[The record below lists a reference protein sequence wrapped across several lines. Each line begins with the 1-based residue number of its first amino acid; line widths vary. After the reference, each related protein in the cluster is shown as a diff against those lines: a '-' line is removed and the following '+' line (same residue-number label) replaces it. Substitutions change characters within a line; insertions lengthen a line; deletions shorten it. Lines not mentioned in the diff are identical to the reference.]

1 MKLTVLSKC
10 FGKMKRVALTLFA
23 VLCVG
28 SVWGADWP
36 GDLYIG
42 ESTCGFDIDTKTLSF
57 SRDFCAIVK
66 GTYSIICSYSYES
79 NGQTYSGSE
88 RVEKDIAA
96 DEVFQAKNELWPTL
110 TKNLVLSEFSLGD
123 VVTATVKFQRKTAA
137 GGWED
142 FTTFGEHDNEL
153 TYVFDTR
160 GVLTSECYWDV
171 DSKKFKV
178 SGKTSGGEDIKG
190 VKIKYV
196 VGNAAVT
203 SLPANAETA
212 QDVTYNTATGEYE
225 AFMPYVNERSVLS
238 WSVYALFDEDSEN
251 SEKIYT
257 DPSSQLTVLS
267 EEQGKGGYI
276 TYTWVGNSND
286 NLWSSPQNWEEDKKQ
301 SLKGVPGYVNNS
313 GYYTSTACFTNSAT
327 VNLNGGS
334 FRLWDY
340 EGNNVFPRGL
350 EFAKP
355 TDEDEMKVSFT
366 NGRLQMF
373 NGGSGHSNPLL
384 GGNGITVEF
393 ANNGIYDYSGNL
405 AFAPGTTIIF
415 SGDSTQPWKY
425 NPANK
430 GTGATTF
437 VVKDG
442 TVISSYGAESVSS
455 THTAIIQNGT
465 WVITQPVSKGIANVT
480 KFVDGTSQARL
491 ALGDNAT
498 SFKTKTLMLT
508 GTFEFTFSEN
518 QNSKSAYILPNQ
530 LVDGSQNATFKVD
543 ATAYKSGAKVPMVE
557 ASTATTFIPKLQ
569 VFANGEDVTSDRNAK
584 LVWEGTTLYFQQ
596 DSLNAASIGTAEY
609 ATLGAAVE
617 AATSGATITVLN
629 DCTADTACVIA
640 NKTVTIDLNGK
651 TVKANDTAAATDGNG
666 VFWVQA
672 GGELTLNDSSE
683 AKTGTVDGN
692 GGNDYKMAIW
702 ADGGK
707 VVINAGNYVNDNDGT
722 HTQYDLIYAKN
733 GGEIV
738 INGGT
743 FKCDTPRWTLNSHNT
758 KTGTFVVTGGKFYQ
772 YNPTD
777 FDTDEAVTTWC
788 DAKYRAEA
796 DGEWYVIKEGYIVT
810 TEPEASA
817 VTVTADTEAE
827 ALAQVDFSVTTPEG
841 VDAAAY
847 KNYFK
852 LVATETAVGS
862 KTWIV
867 ALALKDEL
875 KPVIAETTPA
885 ITFNEDGTVTVNIE
899 NELPGLNYGVRYAT
913 TVEAVETT
921 APVAGFTVTPAAG
934 DTAGFFK
941 VVVDFKSIGETKTN

>member
-1 MKLTVLSKC
+1 MKLTILSKR
-10 FGKMKRVALTLFA
+10 FSKMKRVALTLFA

-28 SVWGADWP
+28 NVWGHHWP

-42 ESTCGFDIDTKTLSF
+42 ESTCGFDVDTKTLSF

-79 NGQTYSGSE
+79 NGQTYSGSG
-88 RVEKDIAA
+88 RVEKVIAA

-110 TKNLVLSEFSLGD
+110 TKNFVLSEFSLGD

-160 GVLTSECYWDV
+160 GVLTSKCYWDV

-203 SLPANAETA
+203 SLPATAETA

-225 AFMPYVNERSVLS
+225 AFIPYVNERSVLS

-267 EEQGKGGYI
+267 EEQSEGGYI

-286 NLWSSPQNWEEDKKQ
+286 NLWSLPQNWEENLKQ
-301 SLKGVPGYVNNS
+301 SLKGVPGYVNKA
-313 GYYTSTACFTNSAT
+313 GYYTSIACFTNSAI
-327 VNLNGGS
+327 VNLNSGT

-340 EGNNVFPRGL
+340 EGNNVSPRGL
-350 EFAKP
+350 QFIKSE
-355 TDEDEMKVSFT
+355 EDSMTVTFT
-366 NGRLQMF
+366 NGKVQMIDAVD
-373 NGGSGHSNPLL
+373 GSHSNPLL
-384 GGNGITVEF
+384 GGDGITVEF
-393 ANNGIYDYSGNL
+393 ANNGIYGYSGNL

-415 SGDSTQPWKY
+415 SGNSTQPWKY

-442 TVISSYGAESVSS
+442 TVVSSYGAESVSS

-480 KFVDGTSQARL
+480 KFIDGTSQARL

-498 SFKTKTLMLT
+498 SFKTKTLKLT

-543 ATAYKSGAKVPMVE
+543 ATAYVSKAKVPMVE
-557 ASTATTFIPKLQ
+557 AASATDYIPKLQ
-569 VFANGEDVTSDRNAK
+569 VFENGVDVTARRRAK
-584 LVWEGTTLYFQQ
+584 LEWEGATLYYVQ
-596 DSLNAASIGTAEY
+596 DPIKGFR
-609 ATLGAAVE
+609 
-617 AATSGATITVLN
+617 
-629 DCTADTACVIA
+629 VI
-640 NKTVTIDLNGK
+640 
-651 TVKANDTAAATDGNG
+651 
-666 VFWVQA
+666 
-672 GGELTLNDSSE
+672 
-683 AKTGTVDGN
+683 
-692 GGNDYKMAIW
+692 
-702 ADGGK
+702 
-707 VVINAGNYVNDNDGT
+707 
-722 HTQYDLIYAKN
+722 
-733 GGEIV
+733 
-738 INGGT
+738 
-743 FKCDTPRWTLNSHNT
+743 
-758 KTGTFVVTGGKFYQ
+758 
-772 YNPTD
+772 
-777 FDTDEAVTTWC
+777 
-788 DAKYRAEA
+788 
-796 DGEWYVIKEGYIVT
+796 
-810 TEPEASA
+810 
-817 VTVTADTEAE
+817 
-827 ALAQVDFSVTTPEG
+827 
-841 VDAAAY
+841 
-847 KNYFK
+847 
-852 LVATETAVGS
+852 
-862 KTWIV
+862 
-867 ALALKDEL
+867 
-875 KPVIAETTPA
+875 
-885 ITFNEDGTVTVNIE
+885 
-899 NELPGLNYGVRYAT
+899 VR
-913 TVEAVETT
+913 
-921 APVAGFTVTPAAG
+921 
-934 DTAGFFK
+934 
-941 VVVDFKSIGETKTN
+941 